1 MTALTTLRS
10 YVKERPRDNL
20 VAATQVRR
28 DNEMLPRFDWESK
41 VLPHVQDIPTGL
53 KSDFTQVNITAEVD
67 GYADAQSKY
76 PDSRQTR

>member
-28 DNEMLPRFDWESK
+28 DNEMLPRDSK

-76 PDSRQTR
+76 PDNRQTR